1 MDGGIGQEKGRNQ
14 ASGRRRGVVSPQRTD
29 GSRRPDEGW
38 YSRRYSPLLPG
49 GRLTQQH
56 RGTKGEHTSA
66 QRRGVPRRTGRA
78 VPRSTSTTTAAEAR
92 A

>member
-14 ASGRRRGVVSPQRTD
+14 AGGRRRGVVSPQRTD

-56 RGTKGEHTSA
+56 RGDEGGAH
-66 QRRGVPRRTGRA
+66 RC
-78 VPRSTSTTTAAEAR
+78 AEAR
-92 A
+92 GATAYREGRSPEY